1 MEAPPT
7 KDVLPNKEGPEV
19 QTDLRLKETIP
30 VLNQL
35 KVSNLK
41 ALMPLVINYF
51 TQRTTCFKAGQLTRR
66 LSEWRKINSD
76 SEVVNTVCGEKIEF
90 NSSPLQNR
98 QCKENRFSESENG
111 VIAQEIRKLLDKG
124 VIAESSYE
132 KGEYISPI
140 FLRLKPVGSHR
151 LILNLKSL
159 NQHVVYRHFKMD
171 YCYSVN
177 ETKLL
182 YGLSRPKRCLLLCAN
197 ITRISEIS

>member
-7 KDVLPNKEGPEV
+7 KDVLPNKEAPEV
-19 QTDLRLKETIP
+19 QTDLRLKETTL
-30 VLNQL
+30 VLNEL

-132 KGEYISPI
+132 KGE
-140 FLRLKPVGSHR
+140 
-151 LILNLKSL
+151 
-159 NQHVVYRHFKMD
+159 
-171 YCYSVN
+171 
-177 ETKLL
+177 
-182 YGLSRPKRCLLLCAN
+182 
-197 ITRISEIS
+197 